1 MSTPAPPEQTTIR
14 DSLARERTRLA
25 NERTLL
31 AYARTAI
38 MLIAT
43 GATLLKL
50 FEPSIETH
58 LSGWS
63 LVGLGGVVSL
73 LGLLRYSRMR
83 RLIDQLRD

>member
-1 MSTPAPPEQTTIR
+1 MPNPAEPTAVR

-43 GATLLKL
+43 GATVLKL
-50 FEPSIETH
+50 FEPSMEAH

-63 LVGLGGVVSL
+63 LISLGGVVSL
-73 LGLLRYSRMR
+73 VGLMRYYRMHSVID
-83 RLIDQLRD
+83 RLSE

>member
-1 MSTPAPPEQTTIR
+1 MSAPVEPTTVR

-43 GATLLKL
+43 GATVLKL
-50 FEPSIETH
+50 FEPSMETNA
-58 LSGWS
+58 SGWS
-63 LVGLGGVVSL
+63 LLAIGGVVSL
-73 LGLLRYSRMR
+73 IGLFRFYRMQGVID
-83 RLIDQLRD
+83 RLSE